1 MYYTMLYGSLPF
13 YNANE
18 RDLIKMIK
26 NDPVKFPKTHPITQ
40 HSKDAI
46 KSML

>member
-1 MYYTMLYGSLPF
+1 MGIRRRL
-13 YNANE
+13 ANC
-18 RDLIKMIK
+18 K